1 MISVVITT
9 YNLERQLPCCL
20 EELFS
25 QTYDDFDVLI
35 VDDCSKDST
44 RDVIDDW
51 CERYPERITAVK
63 LEKNLGRPAFV
74 RNKAIDTGL
83 ITGKYVVFLDGDD
96 HIEPTFLEKLFT
108 TAEAND
114 ADITFCG
121 YDRVAEEDGRVL
133 CKEMLG
139 FPPCFEAGCC
149 GDTLAFI
156 NTSLWNKLI
165 LTELIGESRMP
176 AFAVGEDAC
185 FLQELYTKADRMAS
199 IDEVLIH
206 YQVRGNSVISNTALD
221 TIIAFA
227 DELLRIHGQ
236 CPDKARR
243 EVIELTAFIH
253 IGLSMAIRAS
263 DNKKINLS
271 QHLRWT
277 RNYLRSNYA
286 LFDKNSLFRLA
297 NLKKHGFKGFAIWC
311 CRLLYKLNMFRLFLF
326 MYKCMTRIFGIDVK
340 F

>member
-9 YNLERQLPCCL
+9 YNLERQLPFCL

-35 VDDCSKDST
+35 VDDCSKDGT
-44 RDVIDDW
+44 RGIIDRW

-83 ITGKYVVFLDGDD
+83 ISGKYVVFLDGDD
-96 HIEPTFLEKLFT
+96 HIEPDFLEKLFT
-108 TAEAND
+108 AAEANS

-121 YDRVAEEDGRVL
+121 YDRVNEEDGKVL

-139 FPPCFEAGCC
+139 FPSCFEAVNC

-165 LTELIGESRMP
+165 LTELIGDCRMP

-185 FLQELYTKADRMAS
+185 FLQELYTKADRIAS
-199 IDEVLIH
+199 VDEVLIH
-206 YQVRGNSVISNTALD
+206 YQVRGSSVISNTSLN

-227 DELLRIHGQ
+227 DELLRIHNQ

-243 EVIELTAFIH
+243 DVLELTAFIH
-253 IGLSMAIRAS
+253 IGLSMAFRAS
-263 DNKKINLS
+263 DNKSINLS
-271 QHLRWT
+271 QHLKWT
-277 RNYLRSNYA
+277 RDYLKSNYGFFKKNA
-286 LFDKNSLFRLA
+286 LFRFS
-297 NLKKHGFKGFAIWC
+297 NLKKHGFKGIAIWGSL
-311 CRLLYKLNMFRLFLF
+311 LLYKMNMFRLFLYL
-326 MYKCMTRIFGIDVK
+326 YKCMTRVLGIDIK

>member
-9 YNLERQLPCCL
+9 YNLERQLPFCL
-20 EELFS
+20 DELFS
-25 QTYDDFDVLI
+25 QTYKDFDVLI
-35 VDDCSKDST
+35 VDDCSKDGT
-44 RDVIDDW
+44 RSVIDRY
-51 CERYPERITAVK
+51 CELCPERIKAVK

-83 ITGKYVVFLDGDD
+83 TGKYVVFLDGDD

-108 TAEAND
+108 AAEAHS

-121 YDRVAEEDGRVL
+121 YDRVTEEDGRVL

-139 FPPCFEAGCC
+139 FPSCFEAGNC

-165 LTELIGESRMP
+165 LTELIGDSRMP

-185 FLQELYTKADRMAS
+185 FLQELYTKSDKIAS
-199 IDEVLIH
+199 VDEVLIH
-206 YQVRGNSVISNTALD
+206 YQVRGTSVISNTALD

-227 DELLRIHGQ
+227 DELLRIHSQ
-236 CPDKARR
+236 CPDRARR
-243 EVIELTAFIH
+243 EVLELTAFIH
-253 IGLSMAIRAS
+253 IGLSMAFRAS
-263 DNKKINLS
+263 DNKNIKLS
-271 QHLRWT
+271 QHLKWT
-277 RNYLRSNYA
+277 RNYLKNNYG
-286 LFDKNSLFRLA
+286 FFRKNSLFKLS
-297 NLKKHGFKGFAIWC
+297 NLKKHGFKGLAIWGSL
-311 CRLLYKLNMFRLFLF
+311 LLYRLNMFRIFLFL
-326 MYKCMTRIFGIDVK
+326 YKCMTRILGIDIK